1 MSAQE
6 GKNEEV
12 INVSFKF
19 MIGDW
24 ELFEMAC
31 KKIGRE
37 NGEVLREIVV
47 KWAEDIM
54 KAEQLPPG

>member
-12 INVSFKF
+12 INVSFEF

-24 ELFEMAC
+24 ELFQMAC
-31 KKIGRE
+31 KKVGRE
-37 NGEVLREIVV
+37 NEEILRAIAV
-47 KWAEDIM
+47 KWAEDVL